1 MTSPQLETTTF
12 NLARAVVAQKSQ
24 TAMAEL
30 DKLYAMG
37 TKRTF
42 IVHSIASAFLDL
54 YCASAAIYA
63 GKSVADM
70 KQDFSYSFDFQVQ
83 NAFQDCRR
91 IPPERLR
98 ACVQLLCDLE
108 IQLNSTST
116 PERALLE
123 SAIVRMLQITAG

>member
-1 MTSPQLETTTF
+1 
-12 NLARAVVAQKSQ
+12 
-24 TAMAEL
+24 
-30 DKLYAMG
+30 MG

-54 YCASAAIYA
+54 YRASAAIYA

-83 NAFQDCRR
+83 NAFRDCRR